1 MIKYLILGLEAST
14 TRVVSQI
21 IASNLNII
29 DEYWQWDGHDQVSN
43 SEFLVVHRSLPY
55 GKPLSDVEPRKTFPT
70 FEYIKE
76 FDYVIMVTRDW
87 HCALASKVKYQQ
99 PNKKSAYIENGEGI
113 NLMKKIL
120 EDLDN
125 VYLFSYESAFLL
137 QDIYLK
143 FFLRSVNIELT
154 KNLIIKDINEKYFN
168 LNKLVLEYLK
178 DEL

>member
-1 MIKYLILGLEAST
+1 VIKYLVVGLEAST

-29 DEYWQWDGHDQVSN
+29 DEYWQWDGHDQVSDDR
-43 SEFLVVHRSLPY
+43 FLVVHKSLPY
-55 GKPLSDVEPRKTFPT
+55 GKPENDVEPRKSFPSID
-70 FEYIKE
+70 YIKE
-76 FDYVIMVTRDW
+76 FDYVVMVTRDW

-99 PNKKSAYIENGEGI
+99 PNKKNAHVENREGI
-113 NLMKKIL
+113 DLMRKIL

-137 QDIYLK
+137 QDSYIK
-143 FFLRSVNIELT
+143 NFLSSINIELS
-154 KNLIIKDINEKYFN
+154 KNLVIKDINEKYFN

-178 DEL
+178 DKI